1 MFNCRFFNLRFYN
14 INQEYSFKLII
25 LTIFFFTFIPI
36 NAYSEKLKVYYS
48 GFSFSNTYE
57 SNKEYSKYSSL
68 LIKEINPKTNI
79 NIISS
84 ALNESI
90 GKSNFRNISL
100 ISDQLIDLDKL
111 ENGSVVMAVALQHE
125 EFSQEYNYSSKVY
138 NGFYDSY
145 FEILFYDFDTK
156 NLIASLP
163 FDFEISMLSE
173 RKFTLD
179 EILKRIKDFY
189 LEDRPFSRI
198 ENIINNF
205 DLKRKYNLRIGITN
219 VEIDDRAFNDMPLNS
234 KKYLNASKNL
244 LAQTFS
250 KRFSYIHNISM
261 VPYTEGQV
269 IGNAMKLRF
278 IQSNEIYSL
287 KLPNPDFHINLRL
300 KGFKKVLVKSSASE
314 DLYLYGSFFNI
325 KIFQPEINKIYFE
338 EELRGVSEV
347 KIPKDQSE
355 INHWRKYFYNIEI
368 FFDNFSK
375 NIIQHDNK
383 WLKETSKNKIKNK
396 IKSLSEIISKVK

>member
-1 MFNCRFFNLRFYN
+1 MRPN
-14 INQEYSFKLII
+14 IFKKEVKFII
-25 LTIFFFTFIPI
+25 IIFFYALIPI

-173 RKFTLD
+173 RKFTQD

-189 LEDRPFSRI
+189 LEDRPFNRI

-219 VEIDDRAFNDMPLNS
+219 VEIDDRAFNDMPLKS
-234 KKYLNASKNL
+234 KKYLNATKNL

-300 KGFKKVLVKSSASE
+300 KGFKKVLAKSSASE

>member
-1 MFNCRFFNLRFYN
+1 MRPN
-14 INQEYSFKLII
+14 IFKKEVKFII
-25 LTIFFFTFIPI
+25 IIFFYALIPI

-125 EFSQEYNYSSKVY
+125 EFSQEFNYSSQVY
-138 NGFYDSY
+138 NGFYDCY

-173 RKFTLD
+173 RKFTQD

-189 LEDRPFSRI
+189 LEDRPFNRI

-219 VEIDDRAFNDMPLNS
+219 VEIDDRAFNDMPLKS
-234 KKYLNASKNL
+234 KKYLNATKNL

-300 KGFKKVLVKSSASE
+300 KGFKKVLAKSSPSE
-314 DLYLYGSFFNI
+314 NLYVYGSFFDI
-325 KIFQPEINKIYFE
+325 KIYQPEIDQVYFDE
-338 EELRGVSEV
+338 ALRGVTDI
-347 KIPKDQSE
+347 KIPTNQSE
-355 INHWRKYFYNIEI
+355 INHWRKYYYNMEI
-368 FFDNFSK
+368 LFDNFSK
-375 NIIQHDNK
+375 NIIKQDKK
-383 WLKETSKNKIKNK
+383 WLKETSKNKFKNK
-396 IKSLSEIISKVK
+396 IKGLSEIISKVK

>member
-1 MFNCRFFNLRFYN
+1 MRLN
-14 INQEYSFKLII
+14 IYRITLKFVIFIFLI
-25 LTIFFFTFIPI
+25 LVNT

-68 LIKEINPKTNI
+68 LIKEINPKTKI

-84 ALNESI
+84 ELNESI

-125 EFSQEYNYSSKVY
+125 EFSQEYNYSSQVY
-138 NGFYDSY
+138 NGFYDCY

-173 RKFTLD
+173 KKFTQN

-189 LEDRPFSRI
+189 LEDRPFNRI

-234 KKYLNASKNL
+234 KKYLNATKNL

-287 KLPNPDFHINLRL
+287 KLPNPDFHINLKL
-300 KGFKKVLVKSSASE
+300 KGFKKVLAKSSPSE
-314 DLYLYGSFFNI
+314 NLYVYGSFFDI
-325 KIFQPEINKIYFE
+325 KIHQPEIDQVYFDE
-338 EELRGVSEV
+338 ALRGVTKV
-347 KIPKDQSE
+347 KIPINQSE
-355 INHWRKYFYNIEI
+355 INHWRKYFYNIEKL
-368 FFDNFSK
+368 FNDFSQ
-375 NIIQHDNK
+375 NIIKQDPN
-383 WLKETSKNKIKNK
+383 WLKKTSKKKIKKDLKVLKKVIN
-396 IKSLSEIISKVK
+396 KVK

>member
-1 MFNCRFFNLRFYN
+1 MRLN
-14 INQEYSFKLII
+14 IYRITLKFVIFIFLI
-25 LTIFFFTFIPI
+25 LVNT

-173 RKFTLD
+173 KKFTQN

-189 LEDRPFSRI
+189 LEDRPFNRI

-234 KKYLNASKNL
+234 KKYLNATKNL
-244 LAQTFS
+244 IAQTFS

-300 KGFKKVLVKSSASE
+300 KGFKKVLAKSSPSE
-314 DLYLYGSFFNI
+314 NLYVYGSFFDI
-325 KIFQPEINKIYFE
+325 KIHQPEIDQVYFDE
-338 EELRGVSEV
+338 ALRGVTKV
-347 KIPKDQSE
+347 KIPINQSE
-355 INHWRKYFYNIEI
+355 INHWRKYFYNIEKL
-368 FFDNFSK
+368 FNDFSQ
-375 NIIQHDNK
+375 NIIKQDPN
-383 WLKETSKNKIKNK
+383 WLKKTSKKKIKKDLKVLKKVIN
-396 IKSLSEIISKVK
+396 KVK

>member
-1 MFNCRFFNLRFYN
+1 MRLN
-14 INQEYSFKLII
+14 IYRITLKFVIFIFLI
-25 LTIFFFTFIPI
+25 LVNT

-68 LIKEINPKTNI
+68 LIKEINPKTKI

-84 ALNESI
+84 ELNESI
-90 GKSNFRNISL
+90 GKSNFRNILL

-125 EFSQEYNYSSKVY
+125 EFSQEYNYSSQVY
-138 NGFYDSY
+138 NGFYDCY

-173 RKFTLD
+173 KKFTQN

-189 LEDRPFSRI
+189 LEDRPFNRI

-234 KKYLNASKNL
+234 KKYLNATKNL

-300 KGFKKVLVKSSASE
+300 KGFKKVLAKSSPSE
-314 DLYLYGSFFNI
+314 NLYVYGSFFDI
-325 KIFQPEINKIYFE
+325 KIHQPEIDQVYFDE
-338 EELRGVSEV
+338 ALRGVTKV
-347 KIPKDQSE
+347 KIPINQSE
-355 INHWRKYFYNIEI
+355 INHWRKYFYNIEKL
-368 FFDNFSK
+368 FNDFSQ
-375 NIIQHDNK
+375 NIIKQDPN
-383 WLKETSKNKIKNK
+383 WLKKTSKKKIKKDLKVLKKVIN
-396 IKSLSEIISKVK
+396 KVK

>member
-1 MFNCRFFNLRFYN
+1 MRPN
-14 INQEYSFKLII
+14 IFKKEVKFII
-25 LTIFFFTFIPI
+25 IIFFYALIPI

-173 RKFTLD
+173 RKFTQD

-189 LEDRPFSRI
+189 LEDRPFNRI

-219 VEIDDRAFNDMPLNS
+219 VEIEDRAFNDMPLNS
-234 KKYLNASKNL
+234 KKYLNATKNL
-244 LAQTFS
+244 IAQTFS

-300 KGFKKVLVKSSASE
+300 KGFKKVLAKSSASE

>member
-1 MFNCRFFNLRFYN
+1 MRPN
-14 INQEYSFKLII
+14 IFKKEVKFII
-25 LTIFFFTFIPI
+25 IIFFYALIPI

-173 RKFTLD
+173 RKFTQD

-189 LEDRPFSRI
+189 LEDRPFNRI

-300 KGFKKVLVKSSASE
+300 KGFKKVLAKSSASE
-314 DLYLYGSFFNI
+314 DLYLYVSFFNI

>member
-1 MFNCRFFNLRFYN
+1 MRPN
-14 INQEYSFKLII
+14 IFKKEVKFII
-25 LTIFFFTFIPI
+25 IIFFYALIPI

-173 RKFTLD
+173 RKFTQD

-189 LEDRPFSRI
+189 LEDRPFNRI

-300 KGFKKVLVKSSASE
+300 KGFKKVLAKSSASE
-314 DLYLYGSFFNI
+314 DLYLYGSFFDI

>member
-1 MFNCRFFNLRFYN
+1 MRPN
-14 INQEYSFKLII
+14 IFKKEVKFII
-25 LTIFFFTFIPI
+25 IIFFYALIPI

-125 EFSQEYNYSSKVY
+125 EFSQEFNYSSQVY
-138 NGFYDSY
+138 NGFYDCY

-173 RKFTLD
+173 RKFTQD

-189 LEDRPFSRI
+189 LEDRPFNRI

-234 KKYLNASKNL
+234 KKYLNATKNL

-300 KGFKKVLVKSSASE
+300 KGFKKVLAKSSASE

>member
-1 MFNCRFFNLRFYN
+1 MRPN
-14 INQEYSFKLII
+14 IFKKEVKFII
-25 LTIFFFTFIPI
+25 IIFFYALIPI

-173 RKFTLD
+173 RKFTQD

-189 LEDRPFSRI
+189 LEDRPFNRI

-300 KGFKKVLVKSSASE
+300 KGFKKVLAKSSASE

-383 WLKETSKNKIKNK
+383 WLKETSKNKIKKK

>member
-1 MFNCRFFNLRFYN
+1 MRLN
-14 INQEYSFKLII
+14 IYRITLKFVIFIFLI
-25 LTIFFFTFIPI
+25 LVNT

-68 LIKEINPKTNI
+68 LIKEINPKTKI

-84 ALNESI
+84 ELNESI

-125 EFSQEYNYSSKVY
+125 EFSQEYNYSSQVY
-138 NGFYDSY
+138 NGFYDCY

-173 RKFTLD
+173 RKFTQD

-189 LEDRPFSRI
+189 LEDRPFNRI

-234 KKYLNASKNL
+234 KKYLNATKNL

-287 KLPNPDFHINLRL
+287 KLPNPDFHINLKL
-300 KGFKKVLVKSSASE
+300 KGFKKVLAKSSPSE
-314 DLYLYGSFFNI
+314 NLYVYGSFFDI
-325 KIFQPEINKIYFE
+325 KIHQPEIDQVYFDE
-338 EELRGVSEV
+338 ALRGVTKV
-347 KIPKDQSE
+347 KIPINQSE
-355 INHWRKYFYNIEI
+355 INHWRKYFYNIEKL
-368 FFDNFSK
+368 FNDFSQ
-375 NIIQHDNK
+375 NIIKQDPN
-383 WLKETSKNKIKNK
+383 WLKKTSKKKIKKDLKVLKKVIN
-396 IKSLSEIISKVK
+396 KVK

>member
-1 MFNCRFFNLRFYN
+1 MRLN
-14 INQEYSFKLII
+14 IYRITLKFVIFIFLI
-25 LTIFFFTFIPI
+25 LVNT

-68 LIKEINPKTNI
+68 LIKEINPKTKI

-84 ALNESI
+84 ELNESI

-125 EFSQEYNYSSKVY
+125 EFSQEYNYSSQVY
-138 NGFYDSY
+138 NGFYDCY

-173 RKFTLD
+173 KKFTQN

-189 LEDRPFSRI
+189 LEDRPFNRI

-300 KGFKKVLVKSSASE
+300 KGFKKVLAKSSPSE
-314 DLYLYGSFFNI
+314 NLYVYGSFFDI
-325 KIFQPEINKIYFE
+325 KIHQPEIDQVYFDE
-338 EELRGVSEV
+338 ALRGVTKV
-347 KIPKDQSE
+347 KIPINQSE
-355 INHWRKYFYNIEI
+355 INHWRKYFYNIEKL
-368 FFDNFSK
+368 FNDFSQ
-375 NIIQHDNK
+375 NIIKQDPN
-383 WLKETSKNKIKNK
+383 WLKKTSKKKIKKDLKVLKKVIN
-396 IKSLSEIISKVK
+396 KVK

>member
-1 MFNCRFFNLRFYN
+1 MRQN
-14 INQEYSFKLII
+14 IFKKEVKFII
-25 LTIFFFTFIPI
+25 IIFFYALIPI

-125 EFSQEYNYSSKVY
+125 EFSQEYNYSSQVY
-138 NGFYDSY
+138 NGFYDCY

-173 RKFTLD
+173 KKFTQD

-189 LEDRPFSRI
+189 LEDRPFNRI

-219 VEIDDRAFNDMPLNS
+219 VEIDDRAFKDMPLNS
-234 KKYLNASKNL
+234 KKYLNATKNL

-269 IGNAMKLRF
+269 IGNAMQLRF

-300 KGFKKVLVKSSASE
+300 KGFKKVLAKSSPSE
-314 DLYLYGSFFNI
+314 NLYVYGSFFDI
-325 KIFQPEINKIYFE
+325 KIYQPEIDQVYFDE
-338 EELRGVSEV
+338 ALRGVTDI
-347 KIPKDQSE
+347 KIPTNQSE

-368 FFDNFSK
+368 LFNDFSQ
-375 NIIQHDNK
+375 NIIKQDY
-383 WLKETSKNKIKNK
+383 
-396 IKSLSEIISKVK
+396 

>member
-1 MFNCRFFNLRFYN
+1 MGQWLWQLLSSMKSFLKNTIIQVKFIMDFMTVTLRFY
-14 INQEYSFKLII
+14 FMI
-25 LTIFFFTFIPI
+25 L
-36 NAYSEKLKVYYS
+36 
-48 GFSFSNTYE
+48 
-57 SNKEYSKYSSL
+57 
-68 LIKEINPKTNI
+68 
-79 NIISS
+79 
-84 ALNESI
+84 
-90 GKSNFRNISL
+90 
-100 ISDQLIDLDKL
+100 
-111 ENGSVVMAVALQHE
+111 
-125 EFSQEYNYSSKVY
+125 
-138 NGFYDSY
+138 
-145 FEILFYDFDTK
+145 
-156 NLIASLP
+156 
-163 FDFEISMLSE
+163 
-173 RKFTLD
+173 
-179 EILKRIKDFY
+179 ILKRIKDFY
-189 LEDRPFSRI
+189 LEDRPFNRI

-234 KKYLNASKNL
+234 KKYLNATKNL

-250 KRFSYIHNISM
+250 IRFSYIHNISM

-300 KGFKKVLVKSSASE
+300 KGFKKVLAKSSASE

-347 KIPKDQSE
+347 KIPTNQSE

-368 FFDNFSK
+368 LFDEFSQ
-375 NIIQHDNK
+375 NIIKQDY
-383 WLKETSKNKIKNK
+383 
-396 IKSLSEIISKVK
+396 

>member
-1 MFNCRFFNLRFYN
+1 M
-14 INQEYSFKLII
+14 
-25 LTIFFFTFIPI
+25 
-36 NAYSEKLKVYYS
+36 
-48 GFSFSNTYE
+48 
-57 SNKEYSKYSSL
+57 

-125 EFSQEYNYSSKVY
+125 EFSQEYNYSSQVY
-138 NGFYDSY
+138 NGFYDCY

-173 RKFTLD
+173 KKFTQN

-234 KKYLNASKNL
+234 KKYLNATKNL
-244 LAQTFS
+244 IAQTFS

-300 KGFKKVLVKSSASE
+300 KGFKKVLAKSSPSE
-314 DLYLYGSFFNI
+314 NLYVYGSFFDI
-325 KIFQPEINKIYFE
+325 KIHQPEIDQVYFDE
-338 EELRGVSEV
+338 ALRGVTKV
-347 KIPKDQSE
+347 KIPINQSE
-355 INHWRKYFYNIEI
+355 INHWRKYFYNIEKL
-368 FFDNFSK
+368 FNDFSQ
-375 NIIQHDNK
+375 NIIKQDPN
-383 WLKETSKNKIKNK
+383 WLKKTSKKKLKKILKF
-396 IKSLSEIISKVK
+396 

>member
-1 MFNCRFFNLRFYN
+1 MRPN
-14 INQEYSFKLII
+14 IFKKEVKFII
-25 LTIFFFTFIPI
+25 IIFFYALIPI

-173 RKFTLD
+173 KKFTQN

-189 LEDRPFSRI
+189 LEDSPFSRI

-300 KGFKKVLVKSSASE
+300 KGFKKVLAKSSASE

>member
-1 MFNCRFFNLRFYN
+1 MRPN
-14 INQEYSFKLII
+14 IFKKEVKFII
-25 LTIFFFTFIPI
+25 IIFFYALIPI

-173 RKFTLD
+173 RKFTQD

-189 LEDRPFSRI
+189 LEDRPFNRI

-234 KKYLNASKNL
+234 KKYLNATKNL
-244 LAQTFS
+244 IAQTFS

-300 KGFKKVLVKSSASE
+300 KGFKKVLAKSSASE

>member
-1 MFNCRFFNLRFYN
+1 MRPN
-14 INQEYSFKLII
+14 IFKKEVKFII
-25 LTIFFFTFIPI
+25 IIFFYALIPI

-173 RKFTLD
+173 RKFTQD

-189 LEDRPFSRI
+189 LEDRPFNRI

-205 DLKRKYNLRIGITN
+205 DLKRKYNLRIGITT
-219 VEIDDRAFNDMPLNS
+219 VEIEDRAFNDMPLNS

-300 KGFKKVLVKSSASE
+300 KGFKKVLAKSSASE
-314 DLYLYGSFFNI
+314 DLYLYGSFFDI

>member
-1 MFNCRFFNLRFYN
+1 MRLN
-14 INQEYSFKLII
+14 IYRITLKFVIFIFLI
-25 LTIFFFTFIPI
+25 LVNT

-68 LIKEINPKTNI
+68 LIKEINPKTKI

-84 ALNESI
+84 ELNESI

-173 RKFTLD
+173 KKFTQN

-300 KGFKKVLVKSSASE
+300 KGFKKVLAKSSASE

-375 NIIQHDNK
+375 NIIKHDNK

>member
-1 MFNCRFFNLRFYN
+1 MRPN
-14 INQEYSFKLII
+14 IFKKEVKFII
-25 LTIFFFTFIPI
+25 IIFFYALIPI

-173 RKFTLD
+173 RKFTQD

-189 LEDRPFSRI
+189 LEDRPFNRI

-234 KKYLNASKNL
+234 KKNLNASKNL

-300 KGFKKVLVKSSASE
+300 KGFKKVLAKSSASE

>member
-1 MFNCRFFNLRFYN
+1 MRLN
-14 INQEYSFKLII
+14 IYRITLKFVIFIFLI
-25 LTIFFFTFIPI
+25 LVNT

-125 EFSQEYNYSSKVY
+125 EFSQEYNYSSQVY
-138 NGFYDSY
+138 NGFYDCY

-173 RKFTLD
+173 KKFTQN

-189 LEDRPFSRI
+189 LEDRPFNRI

-234 KKYLNASKNL
+234 KKYLNATKNL

-287 KLPNPDFHINLRL
+287 KLPNPDFHINLKL
-300 KGFKKVLVKSSASE
+300 KGFKKVLAKSSPSE
-314 DLYLYGSFFNI
+314 NLYVYGSFFDI
-325 KIFQPEINKIYFE
+325 KIHQPEIDQVYFDE
-338 EELRGVSEV
+338 ALRGVTKV
-347 KIPKDQSE
+347 KIPINQSE
-355 INHWRKYFYNIEI
+355 INHWRKYFYNIEKL
-368 FFDNFSK
+368 FNDFSQ
-375 NIIQHDNK
+375 NIIKQDNK
-383 WLKETSKNKIKNK
+383 WLKQTSKNKIKKKLKELNK
-396 IKSLSEIISKVK
+396 IIIKVK

>member
-1 MFNCRFFNLRFYN
+1 M
-14 INQEYSFKLII
+14 
-25 LTIFFFTFIPI
+25 
-36 NAYSEKLKVYYS
+36 
-48 GFSFSNTYE
+48 
-57 SNKEYSKYSSL
+57 
-68 LIKEINPKTNI
+68 
-79 NIISS
+79 
-84 ALNESI
+84 
-90 GKSNFRNISL
+90 KS
-100 ISDQLIDLDKL
+100 
-111 ENGSVVMAVALQHE
+111 
-125 EFSQEYNYSSKVY
+125 FSQEYNYSSKVY

-189 LEDRPFSRI
+189 LEDKPFSRI

>member
-1 MFNCRFFNLRFYN
+1 MRPN
-14 INQEYSFKLII
+14 IFKKEVKFII
-25 LTIFFFTFIPI
+25 IIFFYALIPI

-138 NGFYDSY
+138 NGFYDCY

-173 RKFTLD
+173 RKFTQD

-189 LEDRPFSRI
+189 LEDRPFNRI

-234 KKYLNASKNL
+234 KKYLNATKNL

-300 KGFKKVLVKSSASE
+300 KGFKKVLAKSSASE

>member
-1 MFNCRFFNLRFYN
+1 MRLN
-14 INQEYSFKLII
+14 IYRITLKFVIFIFLI
-25 LTIFFFTFIPI
+25 LVNT

-68 LIKEINPKTNI
+68 LIKEINPKTKI

-84 ALNESI
+84 ELNESI

-125 EFSQEYNYSSKVY
+125 EFSQEYNYSSQVY
-138 NGFYDSY
+138 NGFYDCY

-173 RKFTLD
+173 KKFTQN

-189 LEDRPFSRI
+189 LEDRPFNRI

-287 KLPNPDFHINLRL
+287 KLPNPDFHINLKL
-300 KGFKKVLVKSSASE
+300 KGFKKVLAKSSPSE
-314 DLYLYGSFFNI
+314 NLYVYGSFFDI
-325 KIFQPEINKIYFE
+325 KIHQPEIDQVYFDE
-338 EELRGVSEV
+338 ALRGVTKV
-347 KIPKDQSE
+347 KIPINQSE
-355 INHWRKYFYNIEI
+355 INHWRKYFYNIEKL
-368 FFDNFSK
+368 FNDFSQ
-375 NIIQHDNK
+375 NIIKQDPN
-383 WLKETSKNKIKNK
+383 WLKKTSKKKIKKDLKVLKKVIN
-396 IKSLSEIISKVK
+396 KVK

>member
-1 MFNCRFFNLRFYN
+1 MRLN
-14 INQEYSFKLII
+14 IYRITLKFVIFIFLI
-25 LTIFFFTFIPI
+25 LVNT

-68 LIKEINPKTNI
+68 LIKEINPKTKI

-84 ALNESI
+84 ELNESI

-173 RKFTLD
+173 KKFTQN

-189 LEDRPFSRI
+189 LEDRPFNRI

-234 KKYLNASKNL
+234 KKYLNATKNL

-287 KLPNPDFHINLRL
+287 KLPNPDFHINLKL
-300 KGFKKVLVKSSASE
+300 KGFKKVLAKSSPSE
-314 DLYLYGSFFNI
+314 NLYVYGSFFDI
-325 KIFQPEINKIYFE
+325 KIHQPEIDQVYFDE
-338 EELRGVSEV
+338 ALRGVTDI
-347 KIPKDQSE
+347 KIPTNQSE

-368 FFDNFSK
+368 LFNDFSQ
-375 NIIQHDNK
+375 NIIKQDPN
-383 WLKETSKNKIKNK
+383 WLKKTSKKKIKKDLKVLKKVIN
-396 IKSLSEIISKVK
+396 KVK

>member
-1 MFNCRFFNLRFYN
+1 MRPN
-14 INQEYSFKLII
+14 IFKKEVKFII
-25 LTIFFFTFIPI
+25 IIFFYALIPI

-173 RKFTLD
+173 RKFTQD

-189 LEDRPFSRI
+189 LEDRPFNRI

-219 VEIDDRAFNDMPLNS
+219 VEIEDRAFNDMPLNS

-300 KGFKKVLVKSSASE
+300 KGFKKVLAKSSASE

>member
-1 MFNCRFFNLRFYN
+1 MRPN
-14 INQEYSFKLII
+14 IFKKEVKFII
-25 LTIFFFTFIPI
+25 IIFFYALIPI

-173 RKFTLD
+173 RKFTQD

-189 LEDRPFSRI
+189 LEDRPFNRI

-234 KKYLNASKNL
+234 KKYLNATKNL

-300 KGFKKVLVKSSASE
+300 KGFKKVLAKSSPSE
-314 DLYLYGSFFNI
+314 NLYVYGSFFDI
-325 KIFQPEINKIYFE
+325 KIYQPEIDQVYFDE
-338 EELRGVSEV
+338 ALRGVTDI
-347 KIPKDQSE
+347 KIPTNQSE

-368 FFDNFSK
+368 LFDEFSQ
-375 NIIQHDNK
+375 NIIKQDSD
-383 WLKETSKNKIKNK
+383 WLKKTSKKKIKKELKN
-396 IKSLSEIISKVK
+396 LNEIIVKVK

>member
-1 MFNCRFFNLRFYN
+1 MRLN
-14 INQEYSFKLII
+14 IYRITLKFVIFIFLI
-25 LTIFFFTFIPI
+25 LVNT

-125 EFSQEYNYSSKVY
+125 EFSQEYNYSSQVY
-138 NGFYDSY
+138 NGFYDCY

-173 RKFTLD
+173 KKFTQN

-189 LEDRPFSRI
+189 LEDRPFNRI

-234 KKYLNASKNL
+234 KKYLNATKNL

-287 KLPNPDFHINLRL
+287 KLPNPDFHINLKL
-300 KGFKKVLVKSSASE
+300 KGFKKVLAKSSPSE
-314 DLYLYGSFFNI
+314 NLYVYGSFFDI
-325 KIFQPEINKIYFE
+325 KIHQPEIDQVYFDE
-338 EELRGVSEV
+338 ALRGVTKV
-347 KIPKDQSE
+347 KIPINQSE
-355 INHWRKYFYNIEI
+355 INHWRKYFYNIEKL
-368 FFDNFSK
+368 FNDFSQ
-375 NIIQHDNK
+375 NIIKQDPN
-383 WLKETSKNKIKNK
+383 WLKKTSKKKIKKDLKVLKKVIN
-396 IKSLSEIISKVK
+396 KVK

>member
-1 MFNCRFFNLRFYN
+1 MRLN
-14 INQEYSFKLII
+14 IYRITLKFVIFIFLI
-25 LTIFFFTFIPI
+25 LVNT

-68 LIKEINPKTNI
+68 LIKEINPKTKI

-84 ALNESI
+84 ELNESI

-125 EFSQEYNYSSKVY
+125 EFSQEYNYSSQVY
-138 NGFYDSY
+138 NGFYDCY

-173 RKFTLD
+173 KKFTQN

-189 LEDRPFSRI
+189 LEDRPFNRI

-234 KKYLNASKNL
+234 KKYLNATKNL

-287 KLPNPDFHINLRL
+287 KLPNPDFHINLKL
-300 KGFKKVLVKSSASE
+300 KGFKKVLAKSSPSE
-314 DLYLYGSFFNI
+314 NLYVYGSFFDI
-325 KIFQPEINKIYFE
+325 KIHQPEIDQVYFDE
-338 EELRGVSEV
+338 ALRGVTKV
-347 KIPKDQSE
+347 KIPINQSE
-355 INHWRKYFYNIEI
+355 INHWRKYFYNIEKL
-368 FFDNFSK
+368 FNDFSQ
-375 NIIQHDNK
+375 NIIKQDNK
-383 WLKETSKNKIKNK
+383 WLKQTSKNKIKKKLKELNK
-396 IKSLSEIISKVK
+396 IIIKVK

>member
-1 MFNCRFFNLRFYN
+1 MRPN
-14 INQEYSFKLII
+14 IFKKEVKFII
-25 LTIFFFTFIPI
+25 IIFFYALIPI

-173 RKFTLD
+173 RKFTQD

-189 LEDRPFSRI
+189 LEDRPFNRI

-300 KGFKKVLVKSSASE
+300 KGFKKVLAKSSPSE
-314 DLYLYGSFFNI
+314 NLYVYGSFFDI
-325 KIFQPEINKIYFE
+325 KIYQPEIDQVYFDE
-338 EELRGVSEV
+338 ALRGVTDI
-347 KIPKDQSE
+347 KIPINQSE
-355 INHWRKYFYNIEI
+355 INHWRKYYYNMEI
-368 FFDNFSK
+368 LFDNFSK
-375 NIIQHDNK
+375 NIIKQDNK
-383 WLKETSKNKIKNK
+383 WLKQTSKNKIKKKLKELNK
-396 IKSLSEIISKVK
+396 IIIKVK

>member
-1 MFNCRFFNLRFYN
+1 MRLN
-14 INQEYSFKLII
+14 IYRITLKFVIFIFLI
-25 LTIFFFTFIPI
+25 LVNT

-68 LIKEINPKTNI
+68 LIKEINPKTKI

-84 ALNESI
+84 ELNESI

-125 EFSQEYNYSSKVY
+125 EFSQEYNYSSQVY
-138 NGFYDSY
+138 NGFYDCY

-173 RKFTLD
+173 KKFTQN

-189 LEDRPFSRI
+189 LEDRPFNRI
-198 ENIINNF
+198 ENIVNNF

-234 KKYLNASKNL
+234 KKYLNATKNL

-287 KLPNPDFHINLRL
+287 KLPNPDFHINLKL
-300 KGFKKVLVKSSASE
+300 KGFKKVLAKSSPSE
-314 DLYLYGSFFNI
+314 NLYVYGSFFDI
-325 KIFQPEINKIYFE
+325 KIHQPEIDQVYFDE
-338 EELRGVSEV
+338 ALRGVTKV
-347 KIPKDQSE
+347 KIPINQSE
-355 INHWRKYFYNIEI
+355 INHWRKYFYNIEKL
-368 FFDNFSK
+368 FNDFSQ
-375 NIIQHDNK
+375 NIIKQDPN
-383 WLKETSKNKIKNK
+383 WLKKTSKKKIKKDLKVLKKVIN
-396 IKSLSEIISKVK
+396 KVK

>member
-1 MFNCRFFNLRFYN
+1 MRPN
-14 INQEYSFKLII
+14 IFKKEVKFII
-25 LTIFFFTFIPI
+25 IIFFYALIPI

-173 RKFTLD
+173 RKFTQD

-189 LEDRPFSRI
+189 LEDRPFNRI

-219 VEIDDRAFNDMPLNS
+219 VEIEDRAFNDMPLKS
-234 KKYLNASKNL
+234 KKYLNATKNL
-244 LAQTFS
+244 IAQTFS

-300 KGFKKVLVKSSASE
+300 KGFKKVLAKSSASE